1 MAISTLQDL
10 MLDQLG
16 DVYDAEHRFLK
27 GQQEMMRKASDQ
39 QLKSGIQLHIEQTQ
53 HHIQNLEQVFSLM
66 GQQPK
71 GVTCEA
77 SQGLVS
83 EAQKDMGEAGSD
95 SIRDVL
101 IDGAALRVEHYEI
114 AAYTAL
120 IAGAQLMGQQ
130 QAISLLQENL
140 QQEQQTAQKL
150 EQLTPQLLRTAMQQS
165 GGMGTQNMQSG
176 QTTVRQGQ
184 GTTGQVAGTTGGL
197 TGDDYVKVDT
207 SKASDILIDET
218 QNQDAVRNQRS

>member
-1 MAISTLQDL
+1 MAISTMQDL

>member
-1 MAISTLQDL
+1 
-10 MLDQLG
+10 
-16 DVYDAEHRFLK
+16 
-27 GQQEMMRKASDQ
+27 
-39 QLKSGIQLHIEQTQ
+39 
-53 HHIQNLEQVFSLM
+53 
-66 GQQPK
+66 
-71 GVTCEA
+71 
-77 SQGLVS
+77 
-83 EAQKDMGEAGSD
+83 
-95 SIRDVL
+95 
-101 IDGAALRVEHYEI
+101 
-114 AAYTAL
+114 
-120 IAGAQLMGQQ
+120 MGQQ

>member
-165 GGMGTQNMQSG
+165 GGMGTQGMQG
-176 QTTVRQGQ
+176 AQTTVMQGQ
-184 GTTGQVAGTTGGL
+184 GATGQVAGTTGGL

-218 QNQDAVRNQRS
+218 QGQDAVRNQRS